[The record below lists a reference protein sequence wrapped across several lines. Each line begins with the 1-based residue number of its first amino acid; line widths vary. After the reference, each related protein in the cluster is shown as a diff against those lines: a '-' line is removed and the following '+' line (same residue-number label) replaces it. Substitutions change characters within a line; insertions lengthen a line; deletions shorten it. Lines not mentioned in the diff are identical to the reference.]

1 MQSFTIKDIENL
13 TGIKAY
19 TLRIWEQRYR
29 FFTPKRKESLHRIYD
44 NEDLK
49 QLLRISFLYNSGW
62 KISKIANLSSDEVQ
76 DLVKNAEVGKE
87 NYRVFVNHLIEAALD
102 FNEYA
107 FIEQLNRII
116 ETTGFEKSITE
127 ICYPFL
133 LKIGHLWSTNNVI
146 PAQEHFSSYIIQNRI
161 IVETNKI
168 VLQKE
173 VVPEIILMCPRGEF
187 HELPLLFINYLLK
200 KQGWGTIY
208 LGTNVKIDEME
219 PIISLPHIRYLYLHL
234 ITNFTGLDADDY
246 FENLC
251 KRLRNKMII
260 ASGEGVRKVQR
271 NFNNLL
277 LLKNDQQITEFI
289 ARNWIGRENLLQ
301 SSL

>member
-13 TGIKAY
+13 TGIKAH

-146 PAQEHFSSYIIQNRI
+146 PAQEHFSSYIIQN
-161 IVETNKI
+161 
-168 VLQKE
+168 
-173 VVPEIILMCPRGEF
+173 
-187 HELPLLFINYLLK
+187 
-200 KQGWGTIY
+200 
-208 LGTNVKIDEME
+208 
-219 PIISLPHIRYLYLHL
+219 S
-234 ITNFTGLDADDY
+234 
-246 FENLC
+246 
-251 KRLRNKMII
+251 
-260 ASGEGVRKVQR
+260 
-271 NFNNLL
+271 
-277 LLKNDQQITEFI
+277 
-289 ARNWIGRENLLQ
+289 
-301 SSL
+301 